1 MSLKEIGPFVHT
13 KGPIFK
19 DFYGGGRG
27 SALSLRMISVIYPL
41 FILLPYSLSVKIIY
55 LIQL

>member
-1 MSLKEIGPFVHT
+1 MSLKEIGPFVHA

-19 DFYGGGRG
+19 DFYGGRG

-55 LIQL
+55 LIQV